1 MNRLHLAACR
11 PSRPSTPLRAGIR
24 SGFPAGIRS
33 GRMARTAATGA
44 AALALA
50 ACGALPSPGGAPA
63 GDRASAGPGT
73 AVTPVS
79 SSVSASVSA
88 PAHGPAPVPGGGARH
103 ATAPPRY
110 FADIVLGSI
119 GGEGTLQVRD
129 SATGRLVAQGRQQL
143 DADLAALADGRTFV
157 VAEPVGSSC
166 FTRLY
171 RQRISAQGQLGRL
184 IRLPVPELHGSLV
197 SLAASGNG
205 SVLGFAVT
213 GCAKGK
219 PGYIGVVHVPSGRTT
234 RWGNVN
240 LGGESPGNV
249 ELNDELSLSANGLL
263 LAIPA
268 FALSANSTIIGQDLR
283 VLPVDAPPGTV
294 AQRSR
299 IVRSSPYPPYSPL
312 LVAAALSPGGRALY
326 ACQTLGR
333 AVHAVRLSAYRT
345 STGRLRRTLA
355 TLTVTGMP
363 LSAAGY
369 CPVALDGPGQHLLV
383 PYAIRYPRDP
393 EAGPKLRIARMTIST
408 GRIAVL
414 TVRLPAGGMQ
424 PASGMLIAW

>member
-1 MNRLHLAACR
+1 
-11 PSRPSTPLRAGIR
+11 
-24 SGFPAGIRS
+24 
-33 GRMARTAATGA
+33 
-44 AALALA
+44 
-50 ACGALPSPGGAPA
+50 
-63 GDRASAGPGT
+63 
-73 AVTPVS
+73 
-79 SSVSASVSA
+79 
-88 PAHGPAPVPGGGARH
+88 VPGGGARH
-103 ATAPPRY
+103 AAAPPRF
-110 FADIVLGSI
+110 FADIVLGSP
-119 GGEGTLQVRD
+119 GGPGSPGTLQVRE
-129 SATGRLVAQGRQQL
+129 SATGRLVAQHRQL
-143 DADLAALADGRTFV
+143 AASDLAALADGRTFV

-171 RQRISAQGQLGRL
+171 RLRLNSQGQLGRL
-184 IRLPVPELHGSLV
+184 IRLPVPELHGALV

-219 PGYIGVVHVPSGRTT
+219 PGYIGVIHVPSGQT
-234 RWGNVN
+234 RWGNVDID
-240 LGGESPGNV
+240 GESPGNV
-249 ELNDELSLSANGLL
+249 GLNDALSISANGRL
-263 LAIPA
+263 LAFPA
-268 FALSANSTIIGQDLR
+268 FALSANSTIIGQDVR
-283 VLPVDAPPGTV
+283 VLPVDAPSGTV

-312 LVAAALSPGGRALY
+312 LVSAALSPGGRALY

-333 AVHAVRLSAYRT
+333 AAHAVRLSAYRT

-369 CPVALDGPGQHLLV
+369 CPVALDGSGQHLLV
-383 PYAIRYPRDP
+383 QYAIRYPRNP

-414 TVRLPAGGMQ
+414 TVRLPTGGMQ
-424 PASGMLIAW
+424 PADGMLIAW